1 MDVYSK
7 TKFMFGNKGTIVIAA
22 NYVQVW
28 LQFNSKFGHKLN
40 VSVVTDSL

>member
-7 TKFMFGNKGTIVIAA
+7 TMFMFGNKGTIVIAA
-22 NYVQVW
+22 YYVQVC
-28 LQFNSKFGHKLN
+28 LQFKSNFGHKLN